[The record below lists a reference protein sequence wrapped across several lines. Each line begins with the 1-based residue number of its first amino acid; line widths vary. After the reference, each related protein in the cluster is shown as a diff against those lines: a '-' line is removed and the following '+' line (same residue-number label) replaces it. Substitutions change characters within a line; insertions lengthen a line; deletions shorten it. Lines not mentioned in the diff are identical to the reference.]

1 MKRLLLA
8 ALTICLAFSL
18 AACMGPN
25 SQEAIQQSDRLLIS
39 SGFDAI
45 PANTP
50 ARMKHLESMPQHR
63 ILHLMRGGKDY
74 YLWADAANGQCLWVG
89 TWQDYQRFKQLAW
102 DMYNQGGQNRLDYMD
117 GWSSGPVD
125 WEMWGPW

>member
-1 MKRLLLA
+1 MKRLIFA
-8 ALTICLAFSL
+8 ALSICLAL
-18 AACMGPN
+18 ALGACAGPN
-25 SQEAIQQSDRLLIS
+25 SQEALQQSDRLLIS

-63 ILHLMRGGKDY
+63 ILHLVRDGKDY
-74 YLWADAANGQCLWVG
+74 YLWADAQDGQCLWVG
-89 TWQDYQRFKQLAW
+89 TWTDYQRFKKLGW
-102 DMYNQGGQNRLDYMD
+102 DLYNQGGQDRLDHMD
-117 GWSSGPVD
+117 GWSIGTVD

>member
-8 ALTICLAFSL
+8 ALTICLAL
-18 AACMGPN
+18 ALSACAGPN
-25 SQEAIQQSDRLLIS
+25 SQEKIQQNDRLLLS

-45 PANTP
+45 PASTP

-63 ILHLMRGGKDY
+63 ILHLVRDGKDY
-74 YLWADAANGQCLWVG
+74 YLWADAANEQCLWVG

-102 DMYNQGGQNRLDYMD
+102 DMYNQGGQNRLDYTD

-125 WEMWGPW
+125 WDMWGPW